1 MRTRASGFTMVEL
14 LVVMVIMAIL
24 LAVASPSVERMIR
37 VQRVKTASFDVFS
50 SLSLAR
56 SEAIKRNVSVTL
68 TPTGGD
74 WAKGWTIADANA
86 NVVRQQQALGNG
98 VSLTGPANLT
108 YTGSGR
114 LSAVL
119 ATPFVLTG
127 TNVPTAQQ
135 RCVKVDLSGRP
146 VSFQGVC
153 P

>member
-1 MRTRASGFTMVEL
+1 MKARDSGFTAIEL
-14 LVVMVIMAIL
+14 LIVMVIVSIL
-24 LAVASPSVERMIR
+24 LAVAGPSIERMIR

-68 TPTGGD
+68 TPTGGN
-74 WAKGWTIADANA
+74 WANGWTIADANA

-98 VSLTGPANLT
+98 IALTGPASLT

-114 LSAVL
+114 LSSVL
-119 ATPFVLTG
+119 ATPFALTG
-127 TNVPTAQQ
+127 TNVPPEQQ

-146 VSFQGVC
+146 VSFTGVC

>member
-1 MRTRASGFTMVEL
+1 MKARDSGFTAIEL
-14 LVVMVIMAIL
+14 LIVMVIVAIL
-24 LAVASPSVERMIR
+24 LAVAAPGIERMIR

-68 TPTGGD
+68 TPTGGN
-74 WAKGWTIADANA
+74 WANGWTIADANA

-98 VSLTGPANLT
+98 VALTGPASLT

-114 LSAVL
+114 LSGVL
-119 ATPFVLTG
+119 ATPFTLTG
-127 TNVPTAQQ
+127 TNVPPEQQ

-146 VSFQGVC
+146 VSYTGVC